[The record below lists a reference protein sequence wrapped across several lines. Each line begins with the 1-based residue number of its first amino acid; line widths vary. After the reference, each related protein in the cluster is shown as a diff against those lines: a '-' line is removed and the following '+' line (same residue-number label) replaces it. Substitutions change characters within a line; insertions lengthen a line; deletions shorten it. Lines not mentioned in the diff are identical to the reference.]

1 MPERNTGRRKATVPA
16 AETAKSGGVRS
27 RGRGWRDRR
36 EAGERLGAAVL
47 ERLGDAGEALVL
59 GLPRGGVAV
68 AAPVAAALDGEL
80 DVLVVRKAG
89 VPWQPELALGAV
101 TASGHR
107 VVNKAVVR
115 GVRLRPAELEQVFRR
130 AQEDAEEKERL
141 FRGDRAPPRLEGR
154 TVVLVD
160 DGIATGATVR
170 AATELLVTAR
180 PRPGQVVVAVP
191 VGPRE
196 TVEELERVADA
207 VVVLERPVTF
217 QAVGEWYVDFTQ
229 VEDADVRALLK
240 P

>member
-1 MPERNTGRRKATVPA
+1 M
-16 AETAKSGGVRS
+16 
-27 RGRGWRDRR
+27 
-36 EAGERLGAAVL
+36 
-47 ERLGDAGEALVL
+47 LVL

-68 AAPVAAALDGEL
+68 AAPVAAALGGEL

-107 VVNKAVVR
+107 VVNDAVVR
-115 GVRLRPAELEQVFRR
+115 GVRLRPTELEWVLRR
-130 AQEDAEEKERL
+130 AQEEAEGKERL
-141 FRGDRAPPRLEGR
+141 LRGDRPPPRLEGR

-170 AATELLVTAR
+170 AAAELLVTADPR
-180 PRPGQVVVAVP
+180 PRQVVVAVP

-196 TVEELERVADA
+196 TVEELERVADV
-207 VVVLERPVTF
+207 VVVLERPATF
-217 QAVGEWYVDFTQ
+217 QAVGEWYGDFTQ
-229 VEDADVRALLK
+229 VQDDDVRALLK